1 MCCHYGNK
9 SDASQHKKVKV
20 KLLENWLK
28 PRLEPHPW
36 KYRLGKIFKK
46 WGDEYQKEVEHS
58 KRTSNALFGPDG
70 DTVSHLTATHLTHT
84 WVSRDEFIQGVIK
97 EIRQGNTEVICSSV
111 MHYILA
117 CKSIVKSLLFVTGD
131 RFIEK
136 PLPAIR
142 PCRLLSSLSAEDV
155 HVTRNSC
162 TNCFVR
168 VPQGLFSPLF

>member
-97 EIRQGNTEVICSSV
+97 EIRQGNTEVICSDV
-111 MHYILA
+111 MHYILVF
-117 CKSIVKSLLFVTGD
+117 KSILKSLLFVAGD
-131 RFIEK
+131 RFFEK
-136 PLPAIR
+136 PLPKI
-142 PCRLLSSLSAEDV
+142 
-155 HVTRNSC
+155 
-162 TNCFVR
+162 
-168 VPQGLFSPLF
+168 